1 MVKSL
6 TSSAFLAITL
16 AAGPVTAMQAQVCD
30 LISSDQ
36 INSAGTTGLRV
47 SYLSNPFFR
56 CSDGTQIKADSSVTY
71 EATGL
76 TTFIG
81 DVVFREGKRE
91 MQSDEAQYYSS
102 LGRLEAEGSIE
113 VRVMDKN
120 EVIVGDRLSLL
131 QQNRDRSEDLMTVRG
146 SQAYALISAGS
157 VGVNAESNDSR
168 INADLLHLIG
178 DRILQAVGNVSVQ
191 RNSLELYSDS
201 LELLQDGTRTKLF
214 FNAEIRGAQDN
225 SGISTNVKGD
235 SVNIL
240 FSDNVLE
247 EIQSVGEAEVEYDNG
262 NGSVRGS
269 EVDIFF
275 RNDELKRITSTNDHA
290 SVREMIDNGLRAVAT
305 TEEFTIT
312 GDSIDLRLESGDLV
326 STEAFG
332 NARGTSHSVSNEQGA
347 VISPLLEEDWI
358 EGDTVVVLFSE
369 SVSSQDLA
377 TEGNKRVIEQMT
389 ALGRARSFFRRRPV
403 LEQSDS
409 EEIPESEM
417 ELNYVRGDEVRIL
430 FSNGEVQQMEVVNA
444 QGSFLQPTG
453 RPDTISAGTNMTLR
467 RNRKDD

>member
-56 CSDGTQIKADSSVTY
+56 CSNGTQIKADSSVTY

-102 LGRLEAEGSIE
+102 LGKLEAEGSIE

-262 NGSVRGS
+262 SVRGS

-275 RNDELKRITSTNDHA
+275 RNDELNRITSTSDHA
-290 SVREMIDNGLRAVAT
+290 SVREMTDNGLRAVAT

-326 STEAFG
+326 STAAFG

-377 TEGNKRVIEQMT
+377 AERNKRVIEQMT
-389 ALGRARSFFRRRPV
+389 ASGRARSFFRRRPV
-403 LEQSDS
+403 LEQSAS

-417 ELNYVRGDEVRIL
+417 ELNYVRGDEVRIS

-453 RPDTISAGTNMTLR
+453 RPDTTSAGTNMKPR

>member
-1 MVKSL
+1 MVKCL
-6 TSSAFLAITL
+6 TSCAFLGIAL

-36 INSAGTTGLRV
+36 INSAGTTGIRV
-47 SYLSNPFFR
+47 SYLSRPFFR

-71 EATGL
+71 ETTGL

-81 DVVFREGKRE
+81 DVVFREGGRE
-91 MQSDEAQYYSS
+91 MQADEAQYYSS
-102 LGRLEAEGSIE
+102 MGRLEAEGNIQ
-113 VRVMDKN
+113 VRMMEKN

-146 SQAYALISAGS
+146 SQAYALISPERAGAT
-157 VGVNAESNDSR
+157 VESNDSR
-168 INADLLHLIG
+168 INADLLHLVG

-191 RNSLELYSDS
+191 RNSLELYGDS

-214 FNAEIRGAQDN
+214 FNAEIRGARDN

-247 EIQSVGEAEVEYDNG
+247 QIQSMGRAEVEYDNG

-269 EVDIFF
+269 EVEMFF
-275 RNDELKRITSTNDHA
+275 RDEELKQITSTGDHA
-290 SVREMIDNGLRAVAT
+290 LVAEVIDSGLRAVAT
-305 TEEFTIT
+305 VEDFTIT
-312 GDSIDLRLESGDLV
+312 GDSVDLRLESGNLV
-326 STEAFG
+326 STAAFG
-332 NARGTSHSVSNEQGA
+332 NARGTSHSVSNEPA
-347 VISPLLEEDWI
+347 TVMPSLLEEDWI

-369 SVSSQDLA
+369 SMSPQDLSA
-377 TEGNKRVIEQMT
+377 ENNKRVIEQMT
-389 ALGRARSFFRRRPV
+389 AFGAARSFFRRRTIP
-403 LEQSDS
+403 EQNGSG
-409 EEIPESEM
+409 ETPESEM

-430 FSNGEVQQMEVVNA
+430 FSNGEVRQMEVVNA

-453 RPDTISAGTNMTLR
+453 RPDTTATSPSMTLR
-467 RNRKDD
+467 RNRDDD